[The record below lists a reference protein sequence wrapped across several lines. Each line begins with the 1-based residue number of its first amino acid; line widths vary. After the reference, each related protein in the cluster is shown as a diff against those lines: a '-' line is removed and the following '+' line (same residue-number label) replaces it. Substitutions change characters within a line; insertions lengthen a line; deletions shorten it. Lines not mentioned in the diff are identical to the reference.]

1 MVSTNVVDFGAQLV
15 RHGQVSI
22 KRIDDA
28 VRRILRVKFRAG
40 LFEHPFV
47 DESQVAAKT
56 MQPADVAAARSVA
69 GRSMVLLKNAGRR
82 CRSRPTSSRSP
93 SSARSATTRPTCS
106 ARGRA
111 GDPATVVPVVDGI
124 KAAVPGANVT
134 FTPGCDIDCA
144 TPDIAAAEAA
154 AQRADVTVLV
164 LGESAAMSGEAS
176 SRADISLPGRQ
187 EDLVAALKETGK
199 PFAVVLMNGRPLTL
213 DDVDANAPAIL
224 EAWFPGIQAGNAVAD
239 VLFGKVNPGG
249 KLPVTFPHTVGQIPL
264 YYNHENTGRP
274 ADPNNKFTSKY
285 LDAPVTPLYE
295 FGFGLS
301 YTTFSVSNLHLSS
314 TTMSPNG
321 HITATVDVQNTGSR
335 AGDDVVQL
343 YIHDP
348 VASIVQPVRR
358 LRGFQR
364 VTLEPG
370 RSGPCSS
377 ASARRRRLLRQHR
390 QVRRRAGA
398 IDVFVGDSSEA
409 PLVGDFQ
416 SQRLSR
422 AAGGEAL
429 EARAGDKNLA
439 GDR

>member
-1 MVSTNVVDFGAQLV
+1 
-15 RHGQVSI
+15 
-22 KRIDDA
+22 
-28 VRRILRVKFRAG
+28 
-40 LFEHPFV
+40 
-47 DESQVAAKT
+47 
-56 MQPADVAAARSVA
+56 
-69 GRSMVLLKNAGRR
+69 MVLLKNAG
-82 CRSRPTSSRSP
+82 PTLPFSP
-93 SSARSATTRPTCS
+93 DVKSVAVVGPLGNNQADLLGPWS
-106 ARGRA
+106 GK

-124 KAAVPGANVT
+124 KAAVPNANVT
-134 FTPGCDIDCA
+134 FTAGCDIDCA
-144 TPDIAAAEAA
+144 TPDAAAAKAA
-154 AQRADVTVLV
+154 ASAADVTVLV
-164 LGESAAMSGEAS
+164 VGESAAMSGEAS
-176 SRADISLPGRQ
+176 SRADISLPGHQ

-301 YTTFSVSNLHLSS
+301 YTTFTVSNLRLSS

-364 VTLEPG
+364 VTLDPGQKRTLQFTLGRDDVGFYDNTGKFVVEP
-370 RSGPCSS
+370 
-377 ASARRRRLLRQHR
+377 
-390 QVRRRAGA
+390 GA
-398 IDVFVGDSSEA
+398 IDVFANDRST
-409 PLVGDFQ
+409 
-416 SQRLSR
+416 
-422 AAGGEAL
+422 GGEQQTFRVT
-429 EARAGDKNLA
+429 AR
-439 GDR
+439 